1 MRGDGSEVVGAV
13 MEGSGVIL
21 GVENLNK
28 LSRSSEDLLGNNSE
42 VIAKADK
49 GKMKSLRKKCF
60 I

>member
-1 MRGDGSEVVGAV
+1 

-21 GVENLNK
+21 GVENLKK

-42 VIAKADK
+42 DIAKADK

>member
-1 MRGDGSEVVGAV
+1 

-21 GVENLNK
+21 GVENLKK

-49 GKMKSLRKKCF
+49 GKMKSLRKVFHLVPK
-60 I
+60 IKSRRK